1 MIHRHHYSVRLIC
14 LYQNYFDGNL
24 IVNIPNNLQVR
35 LFMFRNREL
44 TGLYSVFLTVKP

>member
-14 LYQNYFDGNL
+14 LYQNYFDRNL

-35 LFMFRNREL
+35 L